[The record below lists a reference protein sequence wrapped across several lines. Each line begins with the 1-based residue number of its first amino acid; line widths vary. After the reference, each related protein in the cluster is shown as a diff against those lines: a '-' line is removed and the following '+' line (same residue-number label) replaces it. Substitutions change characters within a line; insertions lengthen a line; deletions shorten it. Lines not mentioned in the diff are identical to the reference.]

1 MPFWFLPEIFIA
13 VMGASSIG
21 GEVATWC
28 HDHPGN
34 PGCVKRSA
42 FDIDSGPKFEL
53 FPRQA
58 TGACGVPQYNFDLCH
73 DQLQGVTVIS
83 SIPGK
88 GQAQF
93 DKVPP
98 ACMDLVTVL
107 SGSCT
112 SNSPRPTPCG
122 SACVVYSGLT
132 DDDFARI
139 SKALNG

>member
-1 MPFWFLPEIFIA
+1 MPFAFLPEIFIG

-21 GEVATWC
+21 GEVANWC
-28 HDHPGN
+28 HHHRGY
-34 PGCVKRSA
+34 PGCVKRSVL
-42 FDIDSGPKFEL
+42 DIDSVPKMEL

-58 TGACGVPQYNFDLCH
+58 TGACGVPKYNFDLCH
-73 DQLQGVTVIS
+73 DQLQGVTVSS
-83 SIPGK
+83 SIPK
-88 GQAQF
+88 SGQAQF

-112 SNSPRPTPCG
+112 GSSPRPTPCG

-132 DDDFARI
+132 DDDYARI
-139 SKALNG
+139 SKALGG

>member
-1 MPFWFLPEIFIA
+1 MPLFFLPEIVIA
-13 VMGASSIG
+13 VLGASSVG
-21 GEVATWC
+21 GEVASWC
-28 HDHPGN
+28 YDYPDYSD
-34 PGCVKRSA
+34 CVERSVL
-42 FDIDSGPKFEL
+42 DIDSKPKYML

-58 TGACGVPQYNFDLCH
+58 TGSCGVPQYNFDLCH
-73 DQLQGVTVIS
+73 DQLQGITVMS
-83 SIPGK
+83 SIPGQ

-93 DKVPP
+93 DNVPP

-112 SNSPRPTPCG
+112 GSSPRPTPCG

-139 SKALNG
+139 SKALGG